1 VVVKDNSGTFHVAG
15 FVVELSVA
23 PASGV
28 SFTAVDTNTVTVRST
43 PSSPR
48 RDRSR

>member
-1 VVVKDNSGTFHVAG
+1 LAPAVRIASGTPD
-15 FVVELSVA
+15 LL
-23 PASGV
+23 
-28 SFTAVDTNTVTVRST
+28 TKVTVRST